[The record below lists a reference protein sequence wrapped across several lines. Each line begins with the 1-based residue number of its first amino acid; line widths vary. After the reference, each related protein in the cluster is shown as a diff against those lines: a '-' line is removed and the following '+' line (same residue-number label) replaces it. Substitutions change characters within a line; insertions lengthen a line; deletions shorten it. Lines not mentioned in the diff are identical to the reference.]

1 MSSNDKNRNN
11 SSRGHGPMRINEKPE
26 SFVLSIKKLMKSLSS
41 FKILIFVAIIL
52 AALSSIL
59 SLVAPNKLSDL
70 TDEISRGITIN
81 TTNMKELENDLT
93 SNVSEIG
100 SILGINLDEN
110 TIYRVNTSNI
120 SNDDKY
126 LFNDTIKKISD
137 DRDNAIMY
145 FSKLPRSV
153 LDIIVSDSTYN
164 DIYISKED
172 KINAILAFHDI
183 DVNNKNYAGINKL
196 PDSIKR
202 ALFPSTNIDGVE
214 ISTDDKI
221 DFIVK
226 MAGSD
231 TSSVNEMYK
240 VMENVPS
247 SIQKVIGP
255 KMNMDKIKDIAILLA
270 CLYVISAIF
279 SYIEGLSMIKVAN
292 GYAKRL
298 RTSISEKINR
308 LPLKFFD
315 HNLSGDILSRV
326 TNDVDTIAQSLNNSL
341 STLVSASTLFI
352 GSIIMMFVTNYIMA
366 ITAILSSLIGFVLM
380 FIILGKSQKYFT
392 RRQTELGNLNGY
404 IEEIYSGLNVVKTCN
419 AKEETT
425 LEFDKLND
433 KLYDCNRKSQ
443 FLSGLMQPIMSF
455 IGNFSYVAV
464 CVVGALLVS
473 KDMISFG
480 TIVAFIMYV
489 RLFTNPLSQ
498 IAQAMTSLQTTA
510 AASERIFGLLEDA
523 EMSSEDNITKKLDKN
538 KVKGNI
544 EFKNVKFGYDDDKVI
559 INDFTAKVKAGQKVA
574 IVGPTGAGKTTMVN
588 LLMKF
593 YDINEGDILIDG
605 TSIRD
610 IKRSNVH
617 DLFTMVLQDTW
628 LFNGT
633 VKENIIYN
641 QKHVSDKKVE
651 EVCKIVGV
659 DHFIKTLPD
668 GYDSV
673 ISDNDSVS
681 SGQRQLLTIA
691 RGMISDSPFLIL
703 DEATSNVDTRTEELV
718 QKAMDK
724 LMENRT
730 SFIIAHRLSTIKNAD
745 LILVMKDGNIIEQGN
760 HNTLMKK
767 NGFYANLYNSQFE
780 KVSK

>member
-26 SFVLSIKKLMKSLSS
+26 NFALSIKKLMKSLSS
-41 FKILIFVAIIL
+41 FKILIFVAVIL

-145 FSKLPRSV
+145 FSKLPSSV

-270 CLYVISAIF
+270 CLYIISAIF

-366 ITAILSSLIGFVLM
+366 ITAIVSSLIGFVLM

-443 FLSGLMQPIMSF
+443 FLSGLMQPIMGF

-510 AASERIFGLLEDA
+510 AASERIFGLLEDE

-593 YDINEGDILIDG
+593 YDINDGDILIDG

-617 DLFTMVLQDTW
+617 DLFIMVLQDTW